1 MQSRDVVIS
10 RFIGGRGG
18 TKLPFH
24 SPHQRIRMRRQNHLI
39 LLAALVFAV
48 VLWQRHAPAPM
59 GTTNPSSTTAGHA
72 AATNSGD
79 SLNPATTTALPS
91 FLPPEARTTLDAI
104 ARGGPF
110 EHSQDGVVFGNYEGL
125 LPKQPRGYYHE
136 YTVETP
142 GASTRGT
149 RRIITGGTP
158 PDAYYYTDD
167 HYRSFR
173 RFEAS
178 R

>member
-1 MQSRDVVIS
+1 
-10 RFIGGRGG
+10 
-18 TKLPFH
+18 
-24 SPHQRIRMRRQNHLI
+24 MRRLNPVI
-39 LLAALVFAV
+39 LLAVLVFAV
-48 VLWQRHAPAPM
+48 VLWQRHTAAPTGTINSTATTPTSL
-59 GTTNPSSTTAGHA
+59 GTTPARQDTS
-72 AATNSGD
+72 AT
-79 SLNPATTTALPS
+79 LPD
-91 FLPPEARTTLDAI
+91 FLPAEARATLDAI

-125 LPKQPRGYYHE
+125 LPQQPRGYYHE

-142 GASTRGT
+142 GARTRGT

-158 PDAYYYTDD
+158 PVAWYYTDD

-173 RFEAS
+173 RFEMN

>member
-1 MQSRDVVIS
+1 
-10 RFIGGRGG
+10 
-18 TKLPFH
+18 
-24 SPHQRIRMRRQNHLI
+24 MRQLKPLI
-39 LLAALVFAV
+39 LLAIV
-48 VLWQRHAPAPM
+48 VLAAAMWSRHAGTPPAGSAPDSAVHDSA
-59 GTTNPSSTTAGHA
+59 PADSPTAR
-72 AATNSGD
+72 
-79 SLNPATTTALPS
+79 
-91 FLPPEARTTLDAI
+91 LPPEARDTLARI

-110 EHSQDGVVFGNYEGL
+110 EHGQDGAVFGNYEGL

-142 GASTRGT
+142 GARNRGA

-158 PDAYYYTDD
+158 PVAWYYTDD

-173 RFEAS
+173 RFEAA

>member
-1 MQSRDVVIS
+1 
-10 RFIGGRGG
+10 
-18 TKLPFH
+18 
-24 SPHQRIRMRRQNHLI
+24 MRPLKPLA
-39 LLAALVFAV
+39 LLAIILVAAAL
-48 VLWQRHAPAPM
+48 WHRHAGTPPPDIAPTASAPSQAPAASPVAD
-59 GTTNPSSTTAGHA
+59 G
-72 AATNSGD
+72 
-79 SLNPATTTALPS
+79 LPA
-91 FLPPEARTTLDAI
+91 EAHDTLERI

-125 LPKQPRGYYHE
+125 LPQQLRGYYHE

-142 GASTRGT
+142 GARTRGA

-158 PDAYYYTDD
+158 PVVWYYTDD

-173 RFEAS
+173 RFEVS